1 MSNTTATAASL
12 PSCLQ
17 TRESVR
23 LPLSIP
29 IGRSHDLYL
38 VFTGR
43 KGPKLFNFDWWQI
56 KTAQREGW
64 SIEKNKM
71 FGK

>member
-1 MSNTTATAASL
+1 
-12 PSCLQ
+12 
-17 TRESVR
+17 VR